1 MPKLQVYLLLSIII
15 LFISWIGYIFLNKLI
30 ELFKMREGFFLEDN
44 PKFFPPPGEPQDPS
58 GNTAPNQRD
67 PSGNETKPIWEP
79 PTVIGKPYEPDA
91 SGNEVKP
98 YQQEP
103 YIKAT
108 KLFGDNLYHANE
120 CTVKNAK
127 KLFELKKRGA
137 DIEHAYYEPRLYDLN
152 GYPIK
157 DVNSCFIKTKKGA
170 KIFNTKKCQVEPSS
184 NMCVISYK

>member
-1 MPKLQVYLLLSIII
+1 MPNLQVYLLLSIII

-30 ELFKMREGFFLEDN
+30 ELFKMREGFFDASGN
-44 PKFFPPPGEPQDPS
+44 TIDPS
-58 GNTAPNQRD
+58 GNMA
-67 PSGNETKPIWEP
+67 WEP
-79 PTVIGKPYEPDA
+79 HKPYQPDA

-98 YQQEP
+98 YQQES
-103 YIKAT
+103 YIKST
-108 KLFGDNLYHANE
+108 KFFDDNIYHANE

-137 DIEHAYYEPRLYDLN
+137 DIEYVYYEPRLYDLN

-170 KIFNTKKCQVEPSS
+170 KIFNTNKCQVEPSS
-184 NMCVISYK
+184 NICVMSYK